1 MEDARE
7 AQQASAR
14 LGNGQAVLSRGFCKR
29 ACERAMRQRQSSRL
43 RNIACPLRDLNVV
56 DLAILNVGRAT
67 SKGHG

>member
-56 DLAILNVGRAT
+56 DLAILNVGHAT